1 MTPEDIETLRKL
13 KDLFDEGVITEANF
27 ELQKQ
32 RLLAKET
39 VEASSNV
46 SKVFIN
52 RLISGELAS
61 NRRRRVLLIC
71 VTSLSLVALLVFLF
85 RGGESFNQEAVD
97 DEILFLY
104 PDLGP
109 NSRKEYREFVESAC
123 QWDQADETAFAED
136 RVSEFSD
143 SEFAA
148 LGFFRSL
155 DGLEDFQRLVSIG
168 CGTFRSDEIS
178 ETLTRGSGVFLPKE
192 FVTKDS
198 FLFYEECSREDNCP
212 DSFDSYLPVDDLN
225 LLYGDFRPDHRIFA
239 AWFRTVFAE
248 VEGPSASDSIL
259 RPDSLFKFWK
269 RVIVDDQYEY
279 FFCVQRNE
287 VCASNGFLRL
297 YWEDRAWVFVGLGSI
312 SEVEGD
318 AGIPGKILIEPV
330 QGGTW
335 YGEKG
340 FCSKVEGLR
349 PCYWFDA
356 IALITSSQDDQAF
369 LLNVKSNFGSPRE
382 SVVSLDEMFLSD
394 GSKNYKLLPCR
405 LDVDGGQFIR
415 DAEMVF
421 RDQTPAAGDFYPG
434 FITRDYMFGD
444 EYSTVSSF
452 VQEINILM
460 CLEKGARPPFRSK
473 ALWISAPKLA
483 ETKTNIQW
491 LGTPAPEVDL
501 RLPYQDP

>member
-178 ETLTRGSGVFLPKE
+178 ETLTRGSGVFCRK
-192 FVTKDS
+192 
-198 FLFYEECSREDNCP
+198 
-212 DSFDSYLPVDDLN
+212 N
-225 LLYGDFRPDHRIFA
+225 L
-239 AWFRTVFAE
+239 
-248 VEGPSASDSIL
+248 
-259 RPDSLFKFWK
+259 
-269 RVIVDDQYEY
+269 
-279 FFCVQRNE
+279 
-287 VCASNGFLRL
+287 
-297 YWEDRAWVFVGLGSI
+297 
-312 SEVEGD
+312 
-318 AGIPGKILIEPV
+318 
-330 QGGTW
+330 
-335 YGEKG
+335 
-340 FCSKVEGLR
+340 
-349 PCYWFDA
+349 
-356 IALITSSQDDQAF
+356 
-369 LLNVKSNFGSPRE
+369 
-382 SVVSLDEMFLSD
+382 
-394 GSKNYKLLPCR
+394 
-405 LDVDGGQFIR
+405 
-415 DAEMVF
+415 
-421 RDQTPAAGDFYPG
+421 
-434 FITRDYMFGD
+434 
-444 EYSTVSSF
+444 
-452 VQEINILM
+452 
-460 CLEKGARPPFRSK
+460 
-473 ALWISAPKLA
+473 
-483 ETKTNIQW
+483 
-491 LGTPAPEVDL
+491 
-501 RLPYQDP
+501 